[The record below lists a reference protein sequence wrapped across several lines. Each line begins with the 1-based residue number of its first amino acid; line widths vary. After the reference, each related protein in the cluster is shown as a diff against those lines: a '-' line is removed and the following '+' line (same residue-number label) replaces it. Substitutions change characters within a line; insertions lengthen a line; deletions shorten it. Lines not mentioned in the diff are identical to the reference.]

1 MTDLQELNRV
11 IDGTGIKKQKIAE
24 TLGISKQTLTN
35 KLNGRSPFQVAEI
48 RPLCELLG
56 IDAALRDTVFLS

>member
-1 MTDLQELNRV
+1 MSALNRV
-11 IDGTGIKKQKIAE
+11 IDGAGIKKQKIAE

-56 IDAALRDTVFLS
+56 INDPLRDAIFLS